1 MRHTLLYIATLCL
14 LLTACQQEEL
24 PKAETGY
31 GTLSLNGI
39 SVQVANETVSSR
51 AVDADLYV
59 DILQS
64 DTIYKTYAPGQVPDK
79 IELPVGDYQLQIYNE
94 AYKSEDAYEGKGQA
108 IYFKENIPVTIQAEQ
123 VTRLDSIEV
132 PMINFGVSFSFPEE
146 YQSAFPTCNLTVIVG
161 ERTVGNIQPGETAY
175 FPYDA
180 AVTTFTYTLSVTN
193 TDGETQTA
201 EGTYGEAED
210 ETISAGTNYTV
221 TYKMETQSLS
231 VAQ

>member
-1 MRHTLLYIATLCL
+1 MKQTILYL
-14 LLTACQQEEL
+14 LLGIFLLASCQQEEL
-24 PKAETGY
+24 PNAETGY

-39 SVQVANETVSSR
+39 SVQVANETVPSR

-108 IYFKENIPVTIQAEQ
+108 IYFKEGISATIQAGQ

-146 YQSAFPTCNLTVIVG
+146 YKEAFPTCNLTVIVG

-175 FPYDA
+175 FPY
-180 AVTTFTYTLSVTN
+180 TKGITFTYTLDVTN
-193 TDGETQTA
+193 TDGEVKKD
-201 EGTYGEAED
+201 EGTYGNED
-210 ETISAGTNYTV
+210 NETISAGTVYTV
-221 TYKMETQSLS
+221 TYEMETRSFS

>member
-1 MRHTLLYIATLCL
+1 MKQNLLYFL
-14 LLTACQQEEL
+14 LGIFLLASCQQEEL
-24 PKAETGY
+24 PNTETGY

-51 AVDADLYV
+51 AMDADLYV

-94 AYKSEDAYEGKGQA
+94 AYKSEQAYEGKGQA
-108 IYFKENIPVTIQAEQ
+108 IYFKEGISATIQAGR
-123 VTRLDSIEV
+123 VTKLDSIEV

-146 YQSAFPTCNLTVIVG
+146 YKEAFPTCNLTVIVG

-180 AVTTFTYTLSVTN
+180 KVTTFTYTLSVTN
-193 TDGETQTA
+193 TDGEGKTD
-201 EGTYGEAED
+201 EGTYGTEEGK
-210 ETISAGTNYTV
+210 TISAGTVYTV
-221 TYKMETQSLS
+221 IYEMATRSLS